1 MSNTDF
7 RAFSSNSKAS
17 AKLFVMADMQAPVSI
32 RAVVS
37 TPSISTFPSLAGPM
51 SRTSGSGLWYSGAGI
66 YPSPRRPPLFTF
78 LLIVDVIAL
87 AEPVAAPGSRL
98 EPESG
103 WHCPVGEEYH
113 PASLLP
119 LSGFPS

>member
-7 RAFSSNSKAS
+7 RDFSSNSKAS

-37 TPSISTFPSLAGPM
+37 TPSISTFPLLAGPM

-66 YPSPRRPPLFTF
+66 YPSPRGPPLFTL
-78 LLIVDVIAL
+78 LLIVEVIAL
-87 AEPVAAPGSRL
+87 GESVVVPGL
-98 EPESG
+98 GLESG

-113 PASLLP
+113 PVSLLP
-119 LSGFPS
+119 RSGFPN

>member
-1 MSNTDF
+1 
-7 RAFSSNSKAS
+7 
-17 AKLFVMADMQAPVSI
+17 MADMQAPVSI

-66 YPSPRRPPLFTF
+66 YPSPRRPPLFTL
-78 LLIVDVIAL
+78 LLIVEVIAL
-87 AEPVAAPGSRL
+87 DESVVVPGL
-98 EPESG
+98 GLESG

-113 PASLLP
+113 PVSLLP
-119 LSGFPS
+119 RSGFPN

>member
-7 RAFSSNSKAS
+7 KDFNSNSKAS
-17 AKLFVMADMQAPVSI
+17 AKLFVIADIQAPVSI

-66 YPSPRRPPLFTF
+66 YPSPRGPPLFTF

-87 AEPVAAPGSRL
+87 GEPVAVPELGLGS
-98 EPESG
+98 ESG

-113 PASLLP
+113 PVLLLP
-119 LSGFPS
+119 RSGFPN